1 MWEFEEVEGDG
12 RSVRGRGEGEV
23 DVEVEENRRVERRV
37 GARGNVASLD
47 GVRVEKVA
55 DLDAG

>member
-1 MWEFEEVEGDG
+1 M
-12 RSVRGRGEGEV
+12 RGRGEGEL